1 MKTIHRANEI
11 IRLQNYLKN
20 TKRSLEIRKKGIIQ
34 TEEYI
39 QDLENQIER
48 LKAKLK
54 S

>member
-1 MKTIHRANEI
+1 MKTIHRVNEI

-20 TKRSLEIRKKGIIQ
+20 TKGSLEIRKKEVIQ

-48 LKAKLK
+48 LKAKLE